1 MFLFLFTNFEIGAA
15 FLSGG
20 GGGVG
25 GSMMSI
31 ILLGVFSALTFT
43 GLITFFLEPD
53 IL

>member
-20 GGGVG
+20 GGGG

>member
-20 GGGVG
+20 GG

>member
-1 MFLFLFTNFEIGAA
+1 MFLFLFTNFVIGAA

-20 GGGVG
+20 GGG

-43 GLITFFLEPD
+43 GLITFFLEPN

>member
-1 MFLFLFTNFEIGAA
+1 MFLFLFTNFVIGAA

-20 GGGVG
+20 GG

-43 GLITFFLEPD
+43 GLITFFLEPN